1 MQSRVST
8 RMLTSRGWG
17 LAAAGVVSLLGAQI
31 LGRRDLLLL
40 GVFLILLPLA
50 AALALRLLRPVFT
63 VQRVFSPPSAEAGN
77 AVSISL
83 NVVPVRP
90 FGGSAQMREGLPAR
104 FGASPEFRFPA
115 GRTDEDGASR
125 YEYRLRSSRRGL
137 YRIGPVSAGFQDPF
151 GLALLRHT
159 IGGTDALVV
168 KPAPVELPAAVLDG
182 LRGADGSVST
192 RLQGIPSQ
200 DDVTTREYRHGDP
213 MRRVH
218 WSATARHGQL
228 MVRQEETVSTP
239 RATIVLDQREVR
251 YDHGFLSP
259 FWADSPDASAPASSE
274 GFEWAVSA
282 VMSLGCHLMEHG
294 FAVRLLDAAARPGLA
309 RSPSAAAPGMDIFS
323 GPSGILD
330 LGEGLAALGLEPAA
344 GSASAGG
351 QPQRP
356 AERSTALHSGPG
368 AGAGNTPMQPAAAA
382 GAFGDALAGALLDQR
397 NRGPLVV
404 VAGQLSEE
412 DAHRL
417 APAADSVPAAV
428 AVLVSERPSALDR
441 ALAILRAGGWTA
453 VAVDPSQAIAAVW
466 AGAGDSAAHTAGP
479 PGQRP

>member
-1 MQSRVST
+1 MQSRVSP
-8 RMLTSRGWG
+8 RMLTSRGWA
-17 LAAAGVVSLLGAQI
+17 LAAAGAVSLLGAQI

-40 GVFLILLPLA
+40 GVFLILLPLI
-50 AALALRLLRPVFT
+50 AALALRLLRPVFS
-63 VQRVFSPPSAEAGN
+63 VQRVFSPTSAEAGN

-83 NVVPVRP
+83 SVTPVRP

-115 GRTDEDGASR
+115 GRTDAGGASR

-168 KPAPVELPAAVLDG
+168 KPAPAELPAAVLDG

-218 WSATARHGQL
+218 WSATARHGKL
-228 MVRQEETVSTP
+228 MVRQEETVTTP
-239 RATIVLDQREVR
+239 RATIVLDQREAR

-274 GFEWAVSA
+274 AFEWAVSA

-294 FAVRLLDAAARPGLA
+294 FAVRLIDAMARPGLA
-309 RSPSAAAPGMDIFS
+309 RSPSAAAPGMDLFS
-323 GPSGILD
+323 GAAGILD
-330 LGEGLAALGLEPAA
+330 LGEGLAALGLEPSA
-344 GSASAGG
+344 GSPSAGA
-351 QPQRP
+351 QPKRP
-356 AERSTALHSGPG
+356 LPALRKAVLRPSPG
-368 AGAGNTPMQPAAAA
+368 AAEWG
-382 GAFGDALAGALLDQR
+382 
-397 NRGPLVV
+397 
-404 VAGQLSEE
+404 
-412 DAHRL
+412 
-417 APAADSVPAAV
+417 VP
-428 AVLVSERPSALDR
+428 
-441 ALAILRAGGWTA
+441 
-453 VAVDPSQAIAAVW
+453 Q
-466 AGAGDSAAHTAGP
+466 AGP
-479 PGQRP
+479 VQPT